1 MNEFLS
7 MNGYGFYI
15 WGSYGLGLIL
25 LGALFAL
32 TFRRKT
38 KLNALQKDIETP

>member
-1 MNEFLS
+1 MSEFLS

-15 WGSYGLGLIL
+15 WGSYGLGLVL

-32 TFRRKT
+32 TLLRKA